1 MKDNSSNNNYILTKS
16 EFLELEKISNNLS
29 WLDTRLDFF
38 SNKIGSTSL
47 CMLII
52 YFRKKEAKQRQLL
65 SINNK
70 IDKKLKEIN
79 SNSLY
84 KINIDDEL
92 KEYEIEILKSSIKKD
107 LYYLIY
113 SQCNH
118 IHDIDFVLNKRIN
131 NTIKKLKMIKS
142 KLNDIEN
149 ERTKVIEE
157 EINV

>member
-1 MKDNSSNNNYILTKS
+1 M
-16 EFLELEKISNNLS
+16 F
-29 WLDTRLDFF
+29 
-38 SNKIGSTSL
+38 
-47 CMLII
+47 
-52 YFRKKEAKQRQLL
+52 
-65 SINNK
+65 NK

-118 IHDIDFVLNKRIN
+118 IYDIDFVLNRRIN
-131 NTIKKLKMIKS
+131 NTIKKLKMIES
-142 KLNDIEN
+142 KLNDVEN
-149 ERTKVIEE
+149 ERTKVIKE